1 MFEFFYNHLKPCFS
15 KPGDDIRVLYTD
27 TDSLHL
33 YLKTDDE
40 GGPIPKLLPIRDS
53 HLDGSNLP
61 KDHLLYNTCNKG
73 ALGCFKEE
81 MNGKR
86 ILEEVCLRPKM
97 YAIKTEDGEEKKTA
111 KGVKKDVI
119 KNVLKFDDY
128 KAIYEKEI
136 AMEENNAQFEEMTNL
151 RSREHVV
158 YTERQRKKCLSI
170 YDNKRIWLSVNES
183 VPIGHPDAPL
193 PKETEKSLRKLRAP
207 FKRRD
212 MLREKGFP
220 MVNVRDKGPII
231 QYEEESLEDPDQP
244 GPSTSQPIKRR
255 HFGEEEEQSSS

>member
-1 MFEFFYNHLKPCFS
+1 MEWYFGRSLSSSQNGS
-15 KPGDDIRVLYTD
+15 K
-27 TDSLHL
+27 
-33 YLKTDDE
+33 
-40 GGPIPKLLPIRDS
+40 
-53 HLDGSNLP
+53 
-61 KDHLLYNTCNKG
+61 
-73 ALGCFKEE
+73 
-81 MNGKR
+81 
-86 ILEEVCLRPKM
+86 
-97 YAIKTEDGEEKKTA
+97 KTEDREEKKTA

-212 MLREKGFP
+212 MLSEKGFP
-220 MVNVRDKGPII
+220 MVNVRGKGSII

-255 HFGEEEEQSSS
+255 HFGEEEEQSSSKCIRLSHPTVTFDYNPCPTCGMGKYNCICGFCDEQWDDLPDYL